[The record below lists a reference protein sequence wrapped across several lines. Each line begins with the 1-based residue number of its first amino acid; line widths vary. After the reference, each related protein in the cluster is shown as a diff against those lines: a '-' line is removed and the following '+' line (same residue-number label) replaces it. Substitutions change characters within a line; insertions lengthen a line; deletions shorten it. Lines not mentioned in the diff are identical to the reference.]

1 MFGYVIVNKG
11 DLKFREF
18 DIYHS
23 YYCGLCRSLKE
34 RYGVKGQ
41 ISLSYD
47 MTFLVMLLTGLYEPE
62 IREQHARC
70 VVHPFGKQLSRGNEF
85 TDYGA
90 DMNVLFA
97 CYKCRDDWEDERKFL
112 KLAYGKLMK
121 GSFKGI
127 GGRYC
132 EKVKRID
139 SLMKQ
144 IARKEQSGTE
154 DIDCMAGLFGQVMG
168 EIFAVK
174 SDEWEDSLRNLGTF
188 LGKYIYI
195 LDAYEDIEEDL
206 KGNRFNPLK
215 SRYERP
221 DFDEEV
227 KTILTM
233 LMAECC
239 REFEKLPILDNVEI
253 LRNILYSGVWYRY
266 EAVHK
271 KRDKGKGQDI

>member
-34 RYGVKGQ
+34 RYGFKGQ
-41 ISLSYD
+41 LSLSYD

-62 IREQHARC
+62 IREKCTGC
-70 VVHPFGKQLSRGNEF
+70 VVHPFGKQLTRRNEF

-90 DMNVLFA
+90 DMNVLFT
-97 CYKCRDDWEDERKFL
+97 CYKCRDDWEDEKKLL

-121 GSFKGI
+121 SSFKGI
-127 GGRYC
+127 GARYG

-139 SLMKQ
+139 GLMRR
-144 IARKEQSGTE
+144 IAKEEQSGTE
-154 DIDCMAGLFGQVMG
+154 DIDRMAGLFGEIMG

-174 SDEWEDSLRNLGTF
+174 SDEWEDNLRNLGRY

-195 LDAYEDIEEDL
+195 LDAYEDIEDDL
-206 KGNRFNPLK
+206 KSNRYNPLK
-215 SRYERP
+215 DRYEHP
-221 DFDEEV
+221 DFDEEIRV
-227 KTILTM
+227 ILTM
-233 LMAECC
+233 MITECC

-253 LRNILYSGVWYRY
+253 LRNILYSGIWYRY
-266 EAVHK
+266 EAVRQ
-271 KRDKGKGQDI
+271 KRDKGKGQEE

>member
-1 MFGYVIVNKG
+1 MFGYVIVNKA

-34 RYGVKGQ
+34 RYGLKGQ

-47 MTFLVMLLTGLYEPE
+47 MTFLIMLLTGLYEPE
-62 IREQHARC
+62 IREKRTGCA
-70 VVHPFGKQLSRGNEF
+70 VHPFGKQLTRRNEF

-90 DMNVLFA
+90 DMNVLFT
-97 CYKCRDDWEDERKFL
+97 CYKCRDDWEDERKL
-112 KLAYGKLMK
+112 LRLAYGKLMK
-121 GSFKGI
+121 GSLKGI
-127 GGRYC
+127 DSKYSA
-132 EKVKRID
+132 KVRRID
-139 SLMKQ
+139 GLMRQ
-144 IARKEQSGTE
+144 ISREEQSGVE
-154 DIDCMAGLFGQVMG
+154 SIDQMAGLFGQVMG
-168 EIFAVK
+168 EIFAVRN
-174 SDEWEDSLRNLGTF
+174 DEWEENLRKLGTF

-195 LDAYEDIEEDL
+195 LDAYEDMEEDL

-215 SRYERP
+215 SRYEHP

-266 EAVHK
+266 EAVRN
-271 KRDKGKGQDI
+271 KRDKGKGKDT